1 MAFSASVIV
10 LEIYKKIT
18 HRRETMRASTVW
30 GTFAFIWF
38 ATADLTYAAGNGDGA
53 RKGGPTSMQCSTRRQ
68 IFVSPGERGCVKACR
83 AARNTGEAKG
93 KNNNKGMFSAVS
105 NKAALRECMHQYQ
118 GRRGPLKPA
127 WVEECYHL
135 KTGKYPWQ

>member
-1 MAFSASVIV
+1 M
-10 LEIYKKIT
+10 
-18 HRRETMRASTVW
+18 STVL

-38 ATADLTYAAGNGDGA
+38 ATSDLTYAAGNGDGA
-53 RKGGPTSMQCSTRRQ
+53 HKGGCLPQCNAAQEGRL
-68 IFVSPGERGCVKACR
+68 SPGERGCANACR
-83 AARNTGEAKG
+83 AARNTGEAKN
-93 KNNNKGMFSAVS
+93 KKNKGMFRMVS

-118 GRRGPLKPA
+118 GRRGPFKPA